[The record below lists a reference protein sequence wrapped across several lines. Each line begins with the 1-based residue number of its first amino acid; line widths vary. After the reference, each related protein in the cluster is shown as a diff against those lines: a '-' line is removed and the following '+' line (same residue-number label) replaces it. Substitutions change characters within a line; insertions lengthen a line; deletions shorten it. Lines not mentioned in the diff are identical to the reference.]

1 MDRDLMSTP
10 PRPAP
15 AWPDPDE
22 VPSDLDVEP
31 VRLDRG
37 LRDHRATARGILAL
51 GLAFALGS
59 GVTLAAMGGA
69 RPAGS
74 EGSASPGVTTE
85 AATPPTGSTEGRAAA
100 AGVASAAAA
109 ITVTDAAQA
118 AALDRLDPDG
128 LVDTIAGIHASV
140 VTITA
145 EIESSFGRR
154 SGIFTSTGSGVIVRP
169 NGTIL
174 TNAHVVDGARGI
186 VVTLEDGSELAAE
199 VLRADT
205 DADLAIIKVDA
216 RRLPAVTIGDSD
228 GLQVGQTAIAIGN
241 PLGRFAGTVTVG
253 VISGLGR
260 SIDVREGFSELRLRG
275 LIQTDAAINTGNSGG
290 ALFDGDGRLIG
301 ITTAVT
307 ADAQG
312 LAFAIPIGDAARILA
327 AAGVNAG

>member
-1 MDRDLMSTP
+1 MDRELMTTP
-10 PRPAP
+10 PRREP
-15 AWPDPDE
+15 AWPDPGE
-22 VPSDLDVEP
+22 VPSDLSVVP
-31 VRLDRG
+31 VHPDRTH
-37 LRDHRATARGILAL
+37 RDRRATARGVLAL

-59 GVTLAAMGGA
+59 GVTLAVTGVA

-74 EGSASPGVTTE
+74 ESAAAPSVATE
-85 AATPPTGSTEGRAAA
+85 DATGATRSTEGTAAA
-100 AGVASAAAA
+100 AGRASGAAA
-109 ITVTDAAQA
+109 ITLTDAAQA
-118 AALDRLDPDG
+118 AILDRLDPDG
-128 LVDTIAGIHASV
+128 LVDTIAGIHDSV

-154 SGIFTSTGSGVIVRP
+154 SGLFTSTGSGVIVRP

-174 TNAHVVDGARGI
+174 TNAHVVDGARVI
-186 VVTLEDGSELAAE
+186 VVTLEDGTELAAE

-205 DADLAIIKVDA
+205 DSDLAIIKVDA

-312 LAFAIPIGDAARILA
+312 LAFAIPIGDAARILD

>member
-1 MDRDLMSTP
+1 MDRELMTSP
-10 PRPAP
+10 PRPAS
-15 AWPDPDE
+15 AWPDPVH
-22 VPSDLDVEP
+22 VPSDLSVVP
-31 VRLDRG
+31 VRPDHVR
-37 LRDHRATARGILAL
+37 RDHRATMRGVLAL

-59 GVTLAAMGGA
+59 GVTLAVTGGP
-69 RPAGS
+69 RSVGS
-74 EGSASPGVTTE
+74 ERSAAPIAATDVTTAAPGSAEGTT
-85 AATPPTGSTEGRAAA
+85 AA
-100 AGVASAAAA
+100 AGLVSAAAA
-109 ITVTDAAQA
+109 ITLTDAAQA

-128 LVDTIAGIHASV
+128 LVDTIAGIHDSV

-174 TNAHVVDGARGI
+174 TNAHVVDGANAI

-228 GLQVGQTAIAIGN
+228 RLQVGQTAIAIGN

>member
-1 MDRDLMSTP
+1 
-10 PRPAP
+10 
-15 AWPDPDE
+15 
-22 VPSDLDVEP
+22 
-31 VRLDRG
+31 
-37 LRDHRATARGILAL
+37 
-51 GLAFALGS
+51 
-59 GVTLAAMGGA
+59 
-69 RPAGS
+69 
-74 EGSASPGVTTE
+74 
-85 AATPPTGSTEGRAAA
+85 
-100 AGVASAAAA
+100 
-109 ITVTDAAQA
+109 
-118 AALDRLDPDG
+118 
-128 LVDTIAGIHASV
+128 
-140 VTITA
+140 
-145 EIESSFGRR
+145 
-154 SGIFTSTGSGVIVRP
+154 VIVRP

-186 VVTLEDGSELAAE
+186 VVTLEDGSELAGE

-260 SIDVREGFSELRLRG
+260 SIDVREGFSALRLRG